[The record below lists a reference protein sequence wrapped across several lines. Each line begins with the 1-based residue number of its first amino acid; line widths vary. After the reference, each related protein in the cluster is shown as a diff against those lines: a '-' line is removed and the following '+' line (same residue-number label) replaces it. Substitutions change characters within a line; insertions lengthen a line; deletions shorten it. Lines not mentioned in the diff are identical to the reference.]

1 MSASKAEEIKEKARK
16 LREQAAA
23 ASKREAAA
31 AAGATPST
39 EAPTEE
45 DKTRALAPV
54 TSAPPETAVELGQAR
69 VTTQD
74 VVRAMVVRLL
84 TDVTFAN
91 KIKADLRDGVR

>member
-1 MSASKAEEIKEKARK
+1 M
-16 LREQAAA
+16 
-23 ASKREAAA
+23 
-31 AAGATPST
+31 
-39 EAPTEE
+39 
-45 DKTRALAPV
+45 APV
-54 TSAPPETAVELGQAR
+54 TSAPHVKPIRSTVDLPPVRHNQLKTWCAETAVELGQAR